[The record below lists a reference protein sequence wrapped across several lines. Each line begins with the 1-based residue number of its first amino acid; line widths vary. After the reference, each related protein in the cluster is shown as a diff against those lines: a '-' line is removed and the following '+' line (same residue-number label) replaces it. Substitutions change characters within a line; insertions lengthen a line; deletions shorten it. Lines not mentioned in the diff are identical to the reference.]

1 MPARTEW
8 LKAHAAPI
16 GETVRGEDYYRD
28 DVDCLIDYLEGNTTA
43 KEAALSITEDLLD
56 EVNPPTELYRFMGL
70 LCEALVELKSDREK
84 LLELLAAIRSI
95 PPEEINWSAL
105 PGLVPMWSD
114 LYRLHTRG
122 PNGWKVIGEPLPDDK
137 KVELRRRY
145 AEIGTVEATL
155 YVRELGGVT
164 ENWGYELLNLAC
176 LRRPGLDIVIGEIY
190 AWLTV
195 AGTKLLK
202 DLDPDEVRNWPRP
215 VLGGQPGQR
224 LSVEAT
230 MAQHWEAWRRSLLQV
245 SEEKDFLTD
254 EARLLAKECHM
265 MMQRPVQAQNDQC

>member
-16 GETVRGEDYYRD
+16 GATVQGEDYDRD
-28 DVDCLIDYLEGNTTA
+28 DVDYLIAYLEGNITA
-43 KEAALSITEDLLD
+43 EEAALSIAEDL
-56 EVNPPTELYRFMGL
+56 VNEIKPPTELYRFMGL
-70 LCEALVELKSDREK
+70 LCEALVEMKNDREK
-84 LLELLAAIRSI
+84 LLELLEAIKRI
-95 PPEEINWSAL
+95 APGEINWSAL
-105 PGLVPMWSD
+105 PGLLPMWSD

-122 PNGWKVIGEPLPDDK
+122 PNGWEIIGEPLPDIK
-137 KVELRRRY
+137 KVELHRRY

-155 YVRELGGVT
+155 YVRGLGGVT

-176 LRRPGLDIVIGEIY
+176 LRRPGLDVVIGEIH

-195 AGTKLLK
+195 AGARLLK

-215 VLGGQPGQR
+215 VVGGQPGQR

-254 EARLLAKECHM
+254 EAKRLARECHM
-265 MMQRPVQAQNDQC
+265 MMQRPGQAR

>member
-1 MPARTEW
+1 MPARTDW

-16 GETVRGEDYYRD
+16 GGTVQVEDDYRD
-28 DVDCLIDYLEGNTTA
+28 DVDCLIDYLEGNLTA
-43 KEAALSITEDLLD
+43 EEAALSVTEEMLD
-56 EVNPPTELYRFMGL
+56 ELNPPTELYRFMGL

-84 LLELLAAIRSI
+84 LLELLAAIKRI
-95 PPEEINWSAL
+95 PPEEINWPAL
-105 PGLVPMWSD
+105 PGLLPMWSD

-122 PNGWKVIGEPLPDDK
+122 PNGWEVIGEPLPDNK
-137 KVELRRRY
+137 KAELRRRY

-176 LRRPGLDIVIGEIY
+176 LRRPGLDVVIGEIY

-202 DLDPDEVRNWPRP
+202 ELDPSEVRNWPRP
-215 VLGGQPGQR
+215 VPGGQPGQR
-224 LSVEAT
+224 ASVEAT

-254 EARLLAKECHM
+254 EAKRLARECHR
-265 MMQRPVQAQNDQC
+265 MMQRPVQT